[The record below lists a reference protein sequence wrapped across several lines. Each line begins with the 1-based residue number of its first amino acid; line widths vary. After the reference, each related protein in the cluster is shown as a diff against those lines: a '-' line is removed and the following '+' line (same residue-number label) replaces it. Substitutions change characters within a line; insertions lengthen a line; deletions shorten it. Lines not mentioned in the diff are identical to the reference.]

1 LRGAFKTAIRH
12 ANKELAKLGIEQISE
27 RVTPHSLRRTF
38 ASLRAASGDDPVYI
52 AERLG
57 HTDPRFTLSV
67 YTRAV
72 KRRSKLSGAYLREHD
87 AALTW
92 AALLGDEKA
101 PKGTKTPDVPEVA
114 GGEFEQAVANLAQ

>member
-1 LRGAFKTAIRH
+1 SAPTRAPSADNRPQTLRGAFKTAIRH

-27 RVTPHSLRRTF
+27 RVTPHSLRRAF
-38 ASLRAASGDDPVYI
+38 ASLRAASGGAPAYI
-52 AERLG
+52 AEQLG

-87 AALTW
+87 AAVAW
-92 AALLGDEKA
+92 AALLGDEK
-101 PKGTKTPDVPEVA
+101 EI
-114 GGEFEQAVANLAQ
+114 